1 MMQYSALPYF
11 GYIKKEDAKELIKR
25 RSIVSWIFAGAL
37 ALIFG
42 ILEFMV
48 TPRLT
53 AMYQDFGME
62 LPAYANPTMR
72 AVVFVVVIFAILA
85 LRPESESV
93 LDEKLRR
100 YKTGEMI
107 MISKLVDYRYEMGL
121 FFLLLAAMGFIIFSI
136 ILPVYNLTAA
146 I

>member
-1 MMQYSALPYF
+1 MYQFSPLSYF
-11 GYIKKEDAKELIKR
+11 GYIKKEDAKELLKR
-25 RSIVSWIFAGAL
+25 RNTVSWIFAGAL
-37 ALIFG
+37 TLIFG

-53 AMYQDFGME
+53 TMYQEFGLE

-85 LRPESESV
+85 LRPEPESV
-93 LDEKLRR
+93 LEEKLRA
-100 YKTGEMI
+100 YKQGEMI
-107 MISKLVDYRYEMGL
+107 MISKLVDYKYE
-121 FFLLLAAMGFIIFSI
+121 LLLFMLLLIAMGFIIISV